1 MDCDS
6 VFHDGLKEME
16 YIFCP
21 FCDLQFEFVE
31 QQKFCCCCDDQNI
44 IKDNGEIV
52 CQNCGIVH
60 GFDSKREF
68 IEFHEFRFRRKSVY
82 HRKYHIDNKL
92 IDIQD
97 KCGII
102 LSCQDQIKM
111 KKIFLEI
118 GKIYD
123 EVKNERKRMININ
136 FLICKILERMKIS
149 HEKIPISESKRTL
162 NFYNQYWNEIE
173 ILIDEKIK
181 FIIQ

>member
-6 VFHDGLKEME
+6 VFHDELKEME

-21 FCDLQFEFVE
+21 FCDSQFEFVE
-31 QQKFCCCCDDQNI
+31 PQKNYFCCDKQNI

-60 GFDSKREF
+60 GFDSKRKF

-97 KCGII
+97 KYGII
-102 LSCQDQIKM
+102 LSCQDQIKI

-118 GKIYD
+118 GKIH
-123 EVKNERKRMININ
+123 EVKNERKRIININ
-136 FLICKILERMKIS
+136 FIICKILERMKIS

-162 NFYNQYWNEIE
+162 NFYNQ
-173 ILIDEKIK
+173 LIGMKLK
-181 FIIQ
+181 SLLVKK